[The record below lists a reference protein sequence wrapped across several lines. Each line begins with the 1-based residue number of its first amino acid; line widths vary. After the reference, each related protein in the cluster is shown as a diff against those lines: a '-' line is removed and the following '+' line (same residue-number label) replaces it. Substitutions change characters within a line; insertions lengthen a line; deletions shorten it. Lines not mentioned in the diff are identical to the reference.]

1 MVKTGG
7 VLAGLLLFAVSLYVL
22 TQFTLANSNYET
34 IVGSI
39 YLIGTILSGFGTVVG
54 FSSAIKSLKEKADP
68 KTSKK

>member
-7 VLAGLLLFAVSLYVL
+7 VFAGILLFAVSIYVL
-22 TQFTLANSNYET
+22 TQFTLTNSGT
-34 IVGSI
+34 DSLTSVL

-54 FSSAIKSLKEKADP
+54 ISSAIKSLKETADP

>member
-7 VLAGLLLFAVSLYVL
+7 VFAGILLLAVSLYVL
-22 TQFTLANSNYET
+22 TQFTLANSNT
-34 IVGSI
+34 DDFVGVL

-54 FSSAIKSLKEKADP
+54 ISSAIKSLKEPADP

>member
-7 VLAGLLLFAVSLYVL
+7 VLAGLLLLAVSFYVL
-22 TQFTLANSNYET
+22 TQFTLANSNLDSL
-34 IVGSI
+34 VGFA

-54 FSSAIKSLKEKADP
+54 LSSTIKSLGEKEDP

>member
-7 VLAGLLLFAVSLYVL
+7 VFAGVLLFAVSLYVL
-22 TQFTLANSNYET
+22 TQFTLANSNT
-34 IVGSI
+34 TDLIGAL

-54 FSSAIKSLKEKADP
+54 ISSAIKSLGEKADP